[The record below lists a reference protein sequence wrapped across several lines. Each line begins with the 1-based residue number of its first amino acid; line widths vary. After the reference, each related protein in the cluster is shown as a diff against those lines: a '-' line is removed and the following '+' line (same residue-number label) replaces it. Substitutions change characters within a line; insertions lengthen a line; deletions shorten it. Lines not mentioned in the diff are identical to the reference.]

1 MLLPKYM
8 KKMRKFGL
16 GVLTGK
22 LCPLDLNLTMKPVK
36 KVFVYKCN
44 LSLSLA
50 LLYLAYMFI
59 NKIIAQN
66 AIVSC
71 DMYSQCPVS
80 QCSA

>member
-1 MLLPKYM
+1 
-8 KKMRKFGL
+8 MRKFGL

-22 LCPLDLNLTMKPVK
+22 ALSAGLEFNDETGE
-36 KVFVYKCN
+36 KVFVCKCN
-44 LSLSLA
+44 LSLTLA

-59 NKIIAQN
+59 NNIIAQN

-71 DMYSQCPVS
+71 DMYSQCSVS